1 MATRGV
7 SMTIH
12 YVAVDATTNMGK
24 TGDAANHTL
33 RWIKDG
39 TPLVP
44 TNSPVEVDA
53 TNCPGIYKLTLTAS
67 ETDCNIGT
75 LGGKSSTANV
85 SIIPKTIEFERLPD
99 AAPGA
104 SGGVPV
110 IGQPP
115 LTNLDAA
122 VSSRADATYYTSA
135 RAAKLD
141 NLDAAVST
149 RATASSVW
157 GHSSRSLTT
166 AVDVNM
172 SQSLPSSPGANTVGE
187 ALKFADTRL
196 DATVSSRA
204 TAANVWGYTT
214 RELTGPV
221 NLNMGQEAPPNPT
234 ANTVGDAIKSAARMR
249 FTESDDVYAWA
260 VNASGG
266 GGGTVN
272 INMDQLLPTSPT
284 SGTVGEALKFADT
297 RLDATVGSRA
307 TEAGVWNYTT
317 RTLTGTVNLNMNQS
331 VPASPTANTVGD
343 SMKSAARIRFT
354 DSDDVYAWAVNESGG
369 GGGGG
374 GNGPYA
380 VTITVYEGQTPLE
393 GASVRLML
401 GAEDYSLVTNA
412 SGRCTFYVG
421 AGTWRWR
428 VAKPGYMGQSA
439 TVAISEDKQLNV
451 SLEKVIVSPSPPGQ
465 TTGYAIV
472 YDEQGAVEPGVTV
485 YCRLVQLNVY
495 GVVGDTQ
502 QRSAQSNQQG
512 VVEFPGLV
520 KGATYAFRRSNGV
533 ERMLRVPLD
542 AGDTIELPPLMG
554 EE

>member
-115 LTNLDAA
+115 LTNLDTA

-135 RAAKLD
+135 RAVKLD

-204 TAANVWGYTT
+204 TAANVWEYTT

-221 NLNMGQEAPPNPT
+221 NLNMGQEAPPNPI
-234 ANTVGDAIKSAARMR
+234 ANTVGDAIKSSARMR
-249 FTESDDVYAWA
+249 FTE
-260 VNASGG
+260 
-266 GGGTVN
+266 
-272 INMDQLLPTSPT
+272 
-284 SGTVGEALKFADT
+284 
-297 RLDATVGSRA
+297 
-307 TEAGVWNYTT
+307 
-317 RTLTGTVNLNMNQS
+317 
-331 VPASPTANTVGD
+331 
-343 SMKSAARIRFT
+343 
-354 DSDDVYAWAVNESGG
+354 SDDVYAWAVNESGG

-374 GNGPYA
+374 AVEIEMTQAVPTNPISGTVGDAMRKAILSAAQSDVTAIRQKTDRLRFTEDDLVKAQAEVQVTDIEVLVQPLNARVLTPDGDGGTLTFWAAAKMRASWYLDQDVSGHDLAFLIYA
-380 VTITVYEGQTPLE
+380 ASDPNTALAECRGDEITTTAQEKGCLVALE
-393 GASVRLML
+393 ASEQKL
-401 GAEDYSLVTNA
+401 
-412 SGRCTFYVG
+412 
-421 AGTWRWR
+421 
-428 VAKPGYMGQSA
+428 P
-439 TVAISEDKQLNV
+439 
-451 SLEKVIVSPSPPGQ
+451 PPGAYRFVLRDQ
-465 TTGYAIV
+465 TTDSV
-472 YDEQGAVEPGVTV
+472 LLSGAV
-485 YCRLVQLNVY
+485 R
-495 GVVGDTQ
+495 VV
-502 QRSAQSNQQG
+502 AA
-512 VVEFPGLV
+512 P
-520 KGATYAFRRSNGV
+520 
-533 ERMLRVPLD
+533 D
-542 AGDTIELPPLMG
+542 AS
-554 EE
+554 